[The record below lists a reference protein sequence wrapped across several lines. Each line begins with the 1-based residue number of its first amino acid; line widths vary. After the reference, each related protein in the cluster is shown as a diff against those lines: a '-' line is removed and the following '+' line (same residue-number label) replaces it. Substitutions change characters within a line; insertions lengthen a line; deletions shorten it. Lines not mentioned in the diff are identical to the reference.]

1 MKKYILFLAGVLL
14 PAVTYAASVISI
26 IETVKGILD
35 LVIPIVITLA
45 VIYFFWGLAQY
56 IINTG
61 SEEKRTEARNIMIYG
76 IIILFVMLSVWGLVG
91 VLGNTFGVGQGGSAG
106 SLIPSVR

>member
-1 MKKYILFLAGVLL
+1 MKKYILFLAAVLF
-14 PAVTYAASVISI
+14 PATTYAADILSVIGKVREI
-26 IETVKGILD
+26 ID
-35 LVIPIVITLA
+35 LVVPIIITLA

-91 VLGNTFGVGQGGSAG
+91 VLGSTFGVGQGGSAG
-106 SLIPSVR
+106 GLIPTI